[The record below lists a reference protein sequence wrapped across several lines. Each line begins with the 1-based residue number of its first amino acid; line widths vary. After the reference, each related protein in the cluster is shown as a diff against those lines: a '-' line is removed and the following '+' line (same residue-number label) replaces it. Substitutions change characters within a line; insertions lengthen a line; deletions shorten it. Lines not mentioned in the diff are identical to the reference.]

1 MKNKLIYFAGLFFI
15 VLILNSC
22 NNFLN
27 DKPQTSLTTGNAYN
41 STSDIENALAGCYQI
56 FYVDYY
62 QWENIMLSDNRS
74 DNAYAGGSG
83 EETFVDEDLF
93 QVPTTNSHCYNFWWG
108 QLYQGISRSN
118 ILLEKLPQVKDP
130 KLDENNRR
138 AQVTGEASF
147 LRALHYF
154 ELVKL
159 FGGVPLELLSNT
171 ADPSITRKPRST
183 EKQVYDQI
191 EKDLQVAV
199 ANLPDNYGSDPSV
212 NKVRATKGAANAL
225 LAKIWAQRSDRDYA
239 KVLQYC
245 SSVTDSPAGYALWP
259 DYNQIFDGAHY
270 LNSESIL
277 EIPFIEGSATS
288 NWGVELFLAPE
299 DGWQKYCVPSKDLVA
314 AYDKQGDTIRKKTN
328 IIFYD
333 NLAWA
338 DENWNPCGDAGTKV
352 PFNYKQEHP
361 AGWASGDH
369 IYLLRLADIIL
380 LKAEAQNELG
390 HPELAAPLVNQIRS
404 RVGLSAISSGLSKEV
419 MRTAILDERRL
430 ELAFEAHRWDD
441 LVRAGVAVS
450 VMNGL
455 NEFKYTCTDGTVSAS
470 IKINYSKC
478 DQSHLLM
485 PIPQSEIDANPNL
498 TQNPGY

>member
-1 MKNKLIYFAGLFFI
+1 MKNKILYIAGLIAI
-15 VLILNSC
+15 VSLVDSC
-22 NNFLN
+22 SKFLN

-41 STSDIENALAGCYQI
+41 SSSDIENALAGCYQI
-56 FYVDYY
+56 FYTDYY

-74 DNAYAGGSG
+74 DNAYPGGSG

-93 QVPTTNSHCYNFWWG
+93 QVPSTNSHCYNFWWG

-118 ILLEKLPQVKDP
+118 ILLEKLPLVTDP
-130 KLDENNRR
+130 KIDLNNRR
-138 AQVTGEASF
+138 AQVAGEASF

-171 ADPSITRKPRST
+171 ANPNLTRKPRAT
-183 EKQVYDQI
+183 EKEVYDQI
-191 EKDLQVAV
+191 EKDLLVAV
-199 ANLPDNYGSDPSV
+199 ANLPDAFGTDPSV

-225 LAKIWAQRSDRDYA
+225 LAKIWAQRTDRDYA
-239 KVLQYC
+239 KVQNYC
-245 SSVTDSPAGYALWP
+245 SLVIDSSAGYGLWP
-259 DYNQIFDGAHY
+259 NYNQVFDGAHY

-277 EIPFIEGSATS
+277 EIPFIEGSANS

-299 DGWQKYCVPSKDLVA
+299 DGWQKYCVPSKDLVS
-314 AYDKQGDTIRKKTN
+314 AYDAQGDVVRKSTN
-328 IIFYD
+328 MIFYN
-333 NLAWA
+333 NLAWS
-338 DENWNPCGDAGTKV
+338 DENWNPCGEAATFV
-352 PFNYKQEHP
+352 PFNFKQEHP

-390 HPELAAPLVNQIRS
+390 HPELAAPLVNQIRA
-404 RVGLSAISSGLSKEV
+404 RVGLPAISPAQTKDA
-419 MRTAILDERRL
+419 MRLTILNERRL
-430 ELAFEAHRWDD
+430 ELAFEGHRWDD
-441 LVRAGVAVS
+441 LVRSGLAVS
-450 VMNGL
+450 TMGNL
-455 NEFKYTCTDGTVSAS
+455 NEYKYTCGTGTSSAP
-470 IKINYSKC
+470 IKTIYHC
-478 DQSHLLM
+478 DQNHLLM

>member
-1 MKNKLIYFAGLFFI
+1 MKNKLIYLAGLFFMI
-15 VLILNSC
+15 LILNSC
-22 NNFLN
+22 NSFLN

-41 STSDIENALAGCYQI
+41 STSDVENALTGCYQE
-56 FYVDYY
+56 FYGDYY
-62 QWENIMLSDNRS
+62 QFDNIMLSDNRS
-74 DNAYAGGSG
+74 DNAYPGGSG

-93 QVPTTNSHCYNFWWG
+93 QVPTTNSHNYYQWWG
-108 QLYQGISRSN
+108 QLYQGISRTN

-147 LRALHYF
+147 LRAFHYYQ
-154 ELVKL
+154 LVKL
-159 FGGVPLELLSNT
+159 YGGVPLELLSNT
-171 ADPSITRKPRST
+171 ADPAVTRKPRST
-183 EKQVYDQI
+183 EKAVYDQI

-245 SSVTDSPAGYALWP
+245 SLVTDGNPEYALWP

-277 EIPFIEGSATS
+277 EIPFIEGSSVA
-288 NWGVELFLAPE
+288 NWGVEMFLAPE

-314 AYDKQGDTIRKKTN
+314 AYDNEGDIIRKNTN

-333 NLAWA
+333 NLAWP

-352 PFNYKQEHP
+352 PFNYKQEHA

-369 IYLLRLADIIL
+369 LYLLRLADIIL

-404 RVGLSAISSGLSKEV
+404 RVSLPAISSSLSKEA
-419 MRTAILDERRL
+419 MRKAILNERRL
-430 ELAFEAHRWDD
+430 ELAFEAQRWDD
-441 LVRAGVAVS
+441 LVRTGVAVS
-450 VMNGL
+450 VMNDL
-455 NEFKYTCTDGTVSAS
+455 NEYKYTCTNGTVSAPV
-470 IKINYSKC
+470 KVNYSKC
-478 DQSHLLM
+478 DQHHLLM

-498 TQNPGY
+498 IQNPGY